1 MDKAE
6 SHSPIIVAGM
16 HRSGT
21 SLTASLL
28 ERLGVNIGKL
38 LVGANYGNVKGHF
51 ENIDFVE
58 FHKAILHDHNIDELG
73 CTFQSN
79 ISLNSRQIEQAQSL
93 IQHNQDSQHP
103 WGWKDPRT
111 TLFLEFWQEILPEA
125 HFVFVYRSPW
135 EVVDSLYRRSTD
147 LTLIKCPELAVKMW
161 IHYNKK
167 ILNFYRENPEN
178 SLLVNVY
185 KVGTKPQD
193 FVQALNCKFNL
204 NLPSPPEDNFDPSL
218 LVDNILATPRP
229 QLIKHCF
236 PDSIDLYLQLEALA
250 ENLSRG
256 LTPVE
261 SQVLNQSSSLT
272 WAFKDWSQVRLL
284 EKDKKLLTQE
294 NDQLKIDIE
303 QWQDK
308 FQEAVDKL
316 VKTETELGQTQLQLD
331 GVEIRYQET
340 LDKLITTEE
349 ELGQAQLKAN
359 TAEETR
365 KEAVKKLTTLEEEL
379 GKTQQQLEGTQIQ
392 LRGTEIHAQNLEK
405 NFQEAA
411 EKLMLTETELGK
423 TQGQLEQVQ
432 IQYQETLGK
441 LNESATQY
449 IQTENILNQYKYQ
462 TAELQQSLLESKT
475 SFQEALN
482 KIYSLENELGQTQL
496 ELVQT
501 QGEVNAIKSSK
512 LWKIREKWVDF
523 KRFSRRTIKP
533 QYIYSIDTPTQWE
546 FIGNGDT
553 FTQIEGW
560 CFHTGKRNFTG
571 IRAKIGSEIIAGVYG
586 IERLDVAQQF
596 DWIEAA
602 QHCGFRIE
610 IPLRVGNQKIHLEL
624 ENRNGKW
631 QKFATYSLQVCP
643 IQASLDVPSPGEQ
656 RPGKI
661 IFAGWCCHPEYRIT
675 QLTLYCGERSMQC
688 AYGLQRRDVG
698 EVFPDW
704 PGSAN
709 SGFEALMDVPVGQW
723 PMKLEAELESGETV
737 TYPFSQPLTVRRY
750 GLSAQSSAKM
760 RQLSEF
766 VAAIRQRAAERKQ
779 RLGRL
784 LPLPGEIPA
793 IIRQAR
799 LMYRKTEATTDL
811 ALLPPGFELAKPI
824 DPYDAWLSANQWTQR
839 SLDHLQT
846 RLQTYSA
853 EKLPKI
859 SVVMPVY
866 NPPIEFLE
874 KAIQS
879 VINQVYSNWELCIA
893 DDCSTNPQIA
903 LTLNKFSQEDERI
916 RVIFRPENGNIS
928 RATNSAAVL
937 ATGEFILLLDHDD
950 ELTPNALGEIAI
962 YLAEHPETDV
972 LYTDDDKI
980 DTEGKRFAPQFKPD
994 WSPELLLSYM
1004 YMSHAL
1010 VLRRKLFEEVS
1021 GMRLGF
1027 EGSQDYDLALRI
1039 TENTR
1044 HIAHLPLVLYHWRT
1058 APGSTAIS
1066 GAAKPASF
1074 EAGRQAVQDAL
1085 DRREIESNVYQP
1097 EWAIKQSLGIFS
1109 HQFPDNGPSVTVIIP
1124 TKNQLKLLQACLKS
1138 LLEKT
1143 TYQNYEVLIIDNES
1157 DDPKTLEY
1165 FDWISHAE
1173 TQPKISILKVA
1184 NSNGKFSFAAINN
1197 RAVEQVKTDYVLFL
1211 NNDTEI
1217 LSPRW
1222 LSQMMGYIQLEKVGA
1237 VGARL
1242 IFPDDH
1248 IQHAGIIHGLHHK
1261 LAGHAFKLSHRDYF
1275 GYLAYSKVLRNYSA
1289 VTAACLLTP
1298 RQLFLDLGGFDEQN
1312 FAVAYNDADYGYRLT
1327 ENNYR
1332 CVYCAEAE
1340 LLHKE
1345 GTSRGFKDDPKE
1357 VANFRQKYAD
1367 KIDPYYSH
1375 HLSLANEWFHV
1386 QPRRFNIQ
1394 TSQVKIKPRVLMCSN
1409 ALEYTGAPLHQY
1421 EIAVQLAAQDKIEPV
1436 IFCVN
1441 DGPLREAYEQK
1452 GIPVIVQDHPLINIY
1467 QREQYDLALTDF
1479 AEQLQLNCYDVVYAN
1494 TLENFF
1500 MVDCAQKMGVPSV
1513 WNVHESEAWQTYF
1526 NGFGGEIA
1534 ARALECFRYPYR
1546 IIFVADAT
1554 RNTYLPLNSHHNFTV
1569 IHNGMDVER
1578 FKLVAEQWNRQDA
1591 REALQIKASEVFILL
1606 LGTVCERKGQ
1616 KDLVKALAL
1625 LPPEYYNRIRC
1636 FIVGD
1641 RPSVY
1646 STQLTTLVKQLPPI
1660 LQSKISIVPETPET
1674 PKYYQAA
1681 DIFVCTS
1688 RIESYPRVILEA
1700 MAYNLPI
1707 ITTPVFGISE
1717 QVKPGVNGLF
1727 YTPDKP
1733 EELAENLIKLLDNE
1747 SERQHLADNA
1757 KYVLASLNS
1766 FEEMTQEYQQIF
1778 EEAYFINP
1786 HPHQTLPPQEFI
1798 QPVSTPEAVSPPTK
1812 PTQDKSYW
1820 EANPTAA
1827 SASEWIS
1834 NPIIEDVIHQRMSG
1848 GQTNKY
1854 WLRWLI
1860 EDYFAGRTFNNLLS
1874 LGCGMGNHEVTL
1886 AQANFARSIDA
1897 FDFSEASLEMAKRR
1911 AEIAGV
1917 KVNFYTDDFNTF
1929 SLDSGKKYDIAFC
1942 SGSLHHVKELERF
1955 LEIVHR
1961 SLHPE
1966 GYFIVNEYIGDNYC
1980 IYSRKK
1986 VELINRLYACF
1997 NELLR
2002 SGLQSEFINP
2012 TIYQVFNTDPSEAV
2026 RSKLILP
2033 FIEYYFDIEVYNP
2046 FGGGILHPLYPLLNH
2061 VQLLP
2066 GEPKGET
2073 IVRLLLEFEEILME
2087 IPGGLESD
2095 FCLCIWRPKKF

>member
-1 MDKAE
+1 MEKAE
-6 SHSPIIVAGM
+6 SHSPIIIVTGM

-28 ERLGVNIGKL
+28 QRLGVNIGKR

-51 ENIDFVE
+51 ENVDFVE
-58 FHKAILHDHNIDELG
+58 FHKGVLRDHNIDELG

-79 ISLNSRQIEQAQSL
+79 ISLNSRQTEQAESL
-93 IQHNQDSQHP
+93 IQNNQDSQHP

-111 TLFLEFWQEILPEA
+111 TLFLNFWQEMLPPA
-125 HFVFVYRSPW
+125 HFIFVYRSPW

-147 LTLIKCPELAVKMW
+147 LTLIKSPELAVKMW
-161 IHYNKK
+161 MYYNKK
-167 ILNFYRENPEN
+167 VLDFYQENPEQ

-185 KVGTKPQD
+185 KVGTKPQE
-193 FVQALNCKFNL
+193 FIQAINTKFNL
-204 NLPSPPEDNFDPSL
+204 DLPTPPEDNFDPTL

-229 QLIKHCF
+229 QLIKQCF

-261 SQVLNQSSSLT
+261 SQVLNQSTSLT
-272 WAFKDWSQVRLL
+272 WVFKDWSQIRLL

-294 NDQLKIDIE
+294 NEQLQIDIE
-303 QWQDK
+303 QWEDR

-316 VKTETELGQTQLQLD
+316 VTTETELGQTQLQLD

-349 ELGQAQLKAN
+349 ELGLAQLKTN
-359 TAEETR
+359 TAENTR
-365 KEAVKKLTTLEEEL
+365 QEAIKKLTTVEEEL
-379 GKTQQQLEGTQIQ
+379 GKTQQQLVGTQNK
-392 LRGTEIHAQNLEK
+392 LNGSEIHAQNLER

-411 EKLMLTETELGK
+411 DKLTVTETELGK
-423 TQGQLEQVQ
+423 TQGQLEQIQ
-432 IQYQETLGK
+432 LQYQETL
-441 LNESATQY
+441 TQLTH
-449 IQTENILNQYKYQ
+449 TETQLAHAETQLSQHQYQ
-462 TAELQQSLLESKT
+462 TATFQQSLLESQAH
-475 SFQEALN
+475 FQEALN
-482 KIYSLENELGQTQL
+482 KIYTLENELGQTQL

-501 QGEVNAIKSSK
+501 QGEVTAIKSSK

-523 KRFSRRTIKP
+523 KSFARRQLPAK
-533 QYIYSIDTPTQWE
+533 YIHYIETPTQWE

-560 CFHTGKRNFTG
+560 CFYTGKRDFTE
-571 IRAKIGSEIIAGVYG
+571 IRAKIGSETFEGVYG
-586 IERLDVAQQF
+586 IERLDVAQHF
-596 DWIEAA
+596 DRIEAA
-602 QHCGFRIE
+602 KKCGFRLE
-610 IPLRVGNQKIHLEL
+610 IPLIVGNHSVNLEL
-624 ENRNGKW
+624 QNPKGKW
-631 QKFATYSLQVCP
+631 KKFATYTLQVSP
-643 IQASLDVPSPGEQ
+643 IQASLDVPTLEQ
-656 RPGKI
+656 RPGQI
-661 IFAGWCCHPEYRIT
+661 LFAGWCCHPQHPIT
-675 QLTLYCGERSMQC
+675 QLTLNCGEHSMQC

-704 PGSAN
+704 PGSGN
-709 SGFEALMDVPVGQW
+709 SGFEVLMDVPVGQW
-723 PMKLEAELESGETV
+723 PVVLEAELETGETV
-737 TYPFSQPLTVRRY
+737 TYSFSQPLTVRRY
-750 GLSAQSSAKM
+750 GLAAKSSAKM

-766 VAAIRQRAAERKQ
+766 VGAIRQRAAERKQ

-784 LPLPGEIPA
+784 LPLPNEIPA
-793 IIRQAR
+793 IIRQTR
-799 LMYRKTEATTDL
+799 MMYRKTKATTDL
-811 ALLPPGFELAKPI
+811 ALLPSGFELPKPI
-824 DPYDAWLSANQWTQR
+824 DPYEAWLSANQWTQR
-839 SLDHLQT
+839 SLEYLQT
-846 RLQTYSA
+846 RLQTYPT
-853 EKLPKI
+853 EKLAKI

-874 KAIQS
+874 KAINS

-893 DDCSTNPQIA
+893 DDCSSDPEIA
-903 LTLNKFSQEDERI
+903 EFLNKFAEEDERI
-916 RVIFRPENGNIS
+916 KVIFRPENGNIS

-950 ELTPNALGEIAI
+950 ELTPNALGEIAL
-962 YLAEHPETDV
+962 YLVENPETDV
-972 LYTDDDKI
+972 MYTDDDKI

-1004 YMSHAL
+1004 YIGHAL
-1010 VLRRKLFEEVS
+1010 VLRRKLFEQVA

-1039 TENTR
+1039 TENTH

-1074 EAGRQAVQDAL
+1074 EAGRLAVQEAL
-1085 DRREIESNVYQP
+1085 DRREIESKVYQP
-1097 EWAIKQSLGIFS
+1097 DWAVKQSLGIFS
-1109 HQFPDNGPSVTVIIP
+1109 HQFIDNGPSVTIIIP
-1124 TKNQLKLLQACLKS
+1124 TKNQLNLLQACLKS

-1143 TYQNYEVLIIDNES
+1143 TYQNYEVMIIDNES

-1165 FDWISHAE
+1165 LDWIALAE
-1173 TQPKISILKVA
+1173 TEPKISVLRVA
-1184 NSNGKFSFAAINN
+1184 NPHGKFSFAAINN
-1197 RAVEQVKTDYVLFL
+1197 RAVEQTQTDYVLFL

-1217 LSPRW
+1217 ISPEW
-1222 LSQMMGYIQLEKVGA
+1222 LSQMMGYIQFEKVGA

-1275 GYLAYSKVLRNYSA
+1275 GYLAYSKVVRNYSA

-1298 RQLFLDLGGFDEQN
+1298 RQLFLELGGFDEQN

-1327 ENNYR
+1327 EKNYR

-1357 VANFRQKYAD
+1357 VAHFRQKYAD

-1375 HLSLANEWFHV
+1375 HLSLDNEWFHI

-1394 TSQVKIKPRVLMCSN
+1394 NPPVKIKPRVLMCSN

-1441 DGPLREAYEQK
+1441 DGPLRAAYEQK
-1452 GIPVIVQDHPLINIY
+1452 GITVIVQDHPLINIY

-1479 AEQLQLNCYDVVYAN
+1479 AEQIQLNCYDVVYAN

-1500 MVDCAQKMGVPSV
+1500 MVDCAQKVGVPSV

-1526 NGFGGEIA
+1526 NGFGAEIA

-1546 IIFVADAT
+1546 VIFVADAT
-1554 RNTYLPLNSHHNFTV
+1554 RNIYLPLNSHHNFTV

-1591 REALQIKASEVFILL
+1591 REALQVKDSEIVILL
-1606 LGTVCERKGQ
+1606 VGTVCERKGQ
-1616 KDLVKALAL
+1616 QDLVKALAL

-1636 FIVGD
+1636 LIVGD

-1646 STQLTTLVKQLPPI
+1646 STQVTTLVKQLPPP
-1660 LQSKISIVPETPET
+1660 LQSKISIIPETPET

-1717 QVKPGVNGLF
+1717 QVRPGVNGLF

-1733 EELAENLIKLLDNE
+1733 EELTENLIKLLEND
-1747 SERQHLADNA
+1747 SERQRLAENG

-1766 FEEMTQEYQQIF
+1766 FEEMTQEYHQIF

-1786 HPHQTLPPQEFI
+1786 HPHQTVSPAEFI
-1798 QPVSTPEAVSPPTK
+1798 QPLSTPEPVLQPTK
-1812 PTQDKSYW
+1812 PAQDKSYW

-1834 NPIIEDVIHQRMSG
+1834 NPIIEDTIHRRMSG
-1848 GQTNKY
+1848 GQTQKY

-1860 EDYFAGRTFNNLLS
+1860 EDYFAGRSFNNLLS

-1886 AQANFARSIDA
+1886 AEANFAKTIDA
-1897 FDFSEASLEMAKRR
+1897 FDFSEASLDIAKHR

-1929 SLDSGKKYDIAFC
+1929 TLDSGKKYDIAFC
-1942 SGSLHHVKELERF
+1942 SGSLHHVKEIERF
-1955 LEIVHR
+1955 LEIVHQ

-1966 GYFIVNEYIGDNYC
+1966 SYFIVNEYVGDNYC

-1986 VELINRLYACF
+1986 VELINRLYGCF

-2033 FIEYYFDIEVYNP
+2033 FLEYYFDVEVYNP

-2061 VQLLP
+2061 AQLLP

-2087 IPGGLESD
+2087 IPGSLESD
-2095 FCLCIWRPKKF
+2095 FCLCILRPKKF

>member
-1 MDKAE
+1 MEKAE
-6 SHSPIIVAGM
+6 SHSPIIIVTGM

-28 ERLGVNIGKL
+28 QRLGVNIGKR

-51 ENIDFVE
+51 ENVDFVE
-58 FHKAILHDHNIDELG
+58 FHKGVLRDHNIDELG

-79 ISLNSRQIEQAQSL
+79 ISLNSRQTEQAESL
-93 IQHNQDSQHP
+93 IQNNQDYQHP

-111 TLFLEFWQEILPEA
+111 TLFLNFWQEMLPPA
-125 HFVFVYRSPW
+125 HFIFVYRSPW

-147 LTLIKCPELAVKMW
+147 LTLIKSPELAVKMW
-161 IHYNKK
+161 MYYNKK
-167 ILNFYRENPEN
+167 VLDFYQENPEQ

-185 KVGTKPQD
+185 KVGTKPQE
-193 FVQALNCKFNL
+193 FIQAINTKFNL
-204 NLPSPPEDNFDPSL
+204 DLPTPPEDNFDPTL

-229 QLIKHCF
+229 QLIKQCF

-261 SQVLNQSSSLT
+261 SQVLNQSTSLT
-272 WAFKDWSQVRLL
+272 WVFKDWSQIRLL

-294 NDQLKIDIE
+294 NEQLQIDIE
-303 QWQDK
+303 QWEDR

-316 VKTETELGQTQLQLD
+316 VTTETELGQTQLQLD

-349 ELGQAQLKAN
+349 ELGLAQLKTN
-359 TAEETR
+359 TAENTR
-365 KEAVKKLTTLEEEL
+365 QEAIKKLTTVEEEL
-379 GKTQQQLEGTQIQ
+379 GKTQQQLVGTQNK
-392 LRGTEIHAQNLEK
+392 LNGSEIHAQNLER

-411 EKLMLTETELGK
+411 DKLTVTETELGK
-423 TQGQLEQVQ
+423 TQGQLEQIQ
-432 IQYQETLGK
+432 LQYQETL
-441 LNESATQY
+441 TQLTH
-449 IQTENILNQYKYQ
+449 TETQLAHAETQLSQHQYQ
-462 TAELQQSLLESKT
+462 TATFQQSLLESQAH
-475 SFQEALN
+475 FQEALN
-482 KIYSLENELGQTQL
+482 KIYTLENELGQTQL

-501 QGEVNAIKSSK
+501 QGEVTAIKSSK

-523 KRFSRRTIKP
+523 KSFARRQLPAK
-533 QYIYSIDTPTQWE
+533 YIHYIETPTQWE

-560 CFHTGKRNFTG
+560 CFYTGKRDFTE
-571 IRAKIGSEIIAGVYG
+571 IRAKIGSETFEGVYG
-586 IERLDVAQQF
+586 IERLDVAQHF
-596 DWIEAA
+596 DRIEAA
-602 QHCGFRIE
+602 KKCGFRLE
-610 IPLRVGNQKIHLEL
+610 IPLIVGNHSVNLEL
-624 ENRNGKW
+624 QNPKGKW
-631 QKFATYSLQVCP
+631 KKFATYTLQVSP
-643 IQASLDVPSPGEQ
+643 IQASLDVPTLEQ
-656 RPGKI
+656 RPGQI
-661 IFAGWCCHPEYRIT
+661 LFAGWCCHPQHPIT
-675 QLTLYCGERSMQC
+675 QLTLNCGEHSMQC

-709 SGFEALMDVPVGQW
+709 SGFEVLMDVPVGQW
-723 PMKLEAELESGETV
+723 AVVLEAELETGETV
-737 TYPFSQPLTVRRY
+737 TYSFSQALTVRRY
-750 GLSAQSSAKM
+750 GLAAKSSAKM

-766 VAAIRQRAAERKQ
+766 VGAIRQRAAERKQ

-784 LPLPGEIPA
+784 LPLPNEIPA
-793 IIRQAR
+793 IIRQTR
-799 LMYRKTEATTDL
+799 MMYRKTKATTDL
-811 ALLPPGFELAKPI
+811 ALLPSGFELPKPI
-824 DPYDAWLSANQWTQR
+824 DPYEAWLSANQWTQR
-839 SLDHLQT
+839 SLEYLQT
-846 RLQTYSA
+846 RLQTYPT
-853 EKLPKI
+853 EKLAKI

-874 KAIQS
+874 KAINS

-893 DDCSTNPQIA
+893 DDCSSDPEIA
-903 LTLNKFSQEDERI
+903 EFLNKFAEEDERI
-916 RVIFRPENGNIS
+916 KVIFRPENGNIS

-950 ELTPNALGEIAI
+950 ELTPNALGEIAL
-962 YLAEHPETDV
+962 YLVENPETDV
-972 LYTDDDKI
+972 MYTDDDKI

-1004 YMSHAL
+1004 YIGHAL
-1010 VLRRKLFEEVS
+1010 VLRRKLFEQVA

-1039 TENTR
+1039 TENTH

-1074 EAGRQAVQDAL
+1074 EAGRLAVQEAL
-1085 DRREIESNVYQP
+1085 DRREIESKVYQP
-1097 EWAIKQSLGIFS
+1097 DWAVKQSLGIFS
-1109 HQFPDNGPSVTVIIP
+1109 HQFIDNGPSVTIIIP
-1124 TKNQLKLLQACLKS
+1124 TKNQLNLLQACLKS

-1143 TYQNYEVLIIDNES
+1143 TYQNYEVMIIDNES

-1165 FDWISHAE
+1165 LDWIALAE
-1173 TQPKISILKVA
+1173 TEPKISVLRVA
-1184 NSNGKFSFAAINN
+1184 NPHGKFSFAAINN
-1197 RAVEQVKTDYVLFL
+1197 RAVEQTQTDYVLFL

-1217 LSPRW
+1217 ISPEW
-1222 LSQMMGYIQLEKVGA
+1222 LSQMMGYIQFEKVGA

-1275 GYLAYSKVLRNYSA
+1275 GYLAYSKVVRNYSA

-1298 RQLFLDLGGFDEQN
+1298 RQLFLELGGFDEQN

-1327 ENNYR
+1327 EKNYR

-1357 VANFRQKYAD
+1357 VAHFRQKYAD

-1375 HLSLANEWFHV
+1375 HLSLDNEWFHI

-1394 TSQVKIKPRVLMCSN
+1394 NPPVKIKPRVLMCSN

-1441 DGPLREAYEQK
+1441 DGPLRAAYEQK
-1452 GIPVIVQDHPLINIY
+1452 GITVIVQDHPLINIY

-1479 AEQLQLNCYDVVYAN
+1479 AEQIQLNCYDVVYAN

-1500 MVDCAQKMGVPSV
+1500 MVDCAQKVGVPSV

-1526 NGFGGEIA
+1526 NGFGAEIA

-1546 IIFVADAT
+1546 VIFVADAT
-1554 RNTYLPLNSHHNFTV
+1554 RNIYLPLNSHHNFTV

-1591 REALQIKASEVFILL
+1591 RDALQIQTSEIVILL
-1606 LGTVCERKGQ
+1606 VGTVCERKGQ
-1616 KDLVKALAL
+1616 QDLVKALAL

-1636 FIVGD
+1636 LIVGD

-1646 STQLTTLVKQLPPI
+1646 STQVTTLVKQLPPP
-1660 LQSKISIVPETPET
+1660 LQSKISIIPETPET

-1717 QVKPGVNGLF
+1717 QVRPGVNGLF

-1733 EELAENLIKLLDNE
+1733 EELTENLIKLLEND
-1747 SERQHLADNA
+1747 SERQRLAENG

-1766 FEEMTQEYQQIF
+1766 FEEMTQEYHQIF

-1786 HPHQTLPPQEFI
+1786 HPHQTVSPAEFI
-1798 QPVSTPEAVSPPTK
+1798 QPLSTPEPVLQPTK
-1812 PTQDKSYW
+1812 PAQDKSYW

-1834 NPIIEDVIHQRMSG
+1834 NPIIEDTIHRRMSG
-1848 GQTNKY
+1848 GQTQKY

-1860 EDYFAGRTFNNLLS
+1860 EDYFAGRSFNNLLS

-1886 AQANFARSIDA
+1886 AEANFAKTIDA
-1897 FDFSEASLEMAKRR
+1897 FDFSEASLDIAKHR

-1929 SLDSGKKYDIAFC
+1929 TLDSGKKYDIAFC
-1942 SGSLHHVKELERF
+1942 SGSLHHVKEIERF
-1955 LEIVHR
+1955 LEIVHQ

-1966 GYFIVNEYIGDNYC
+1966 SYFIVNEYVGDNYC

-1986 VELINRLYACF
+1986 VELINRLYGCF

-2012 TIYQVFNTDPSEAV
+2012 SIYQVFNTDPSEAV

-2033 FIEYYFDIEVYNP
+2033 FLEYYFDVEVYNP

-2061 VQLLP
+2061 AQLLP

-2087 IPGGLESD
+2087 IPGSLESD
-2095 FCLCIWRPKKF
+2095 FCLCILRPKKF

>member
-1 MDKAE
+1 MEKAE
-6 SHSPIIVAGM
+6 SHSPIIIVTGM

-28 ERLGVNIGKL
+28 QRLGVNIGQR

-51 ENIDFVE
+51 ENVDFVE
-58 FHKAILHDHNIDELG
+58 FHKGILRDHNIDELG

-79 ISLNSRQIEQAQSL
+79 ISLNSQQIEQAESL
-93 IQHNQDSQHP
+93 IQNNQDSQHP

-111 TLFLEFWQEILPEA
+111 TLFLNFWQEMLPPA
-125 HFVFVYRSPW
+125 HFIFVYRSPW

-147 LTLIKCPELAVKMW
+147 LTLIKSPELAVKMW
-161 IHYNKK
+161 MYYNKNV
-167 ILNFYRENPEN
+167 LDFYQENHEQ

-185 KVGTKPQD
+185 KVGTKPQE
-193 FVQALNCKFNL
+193 FIQAIKTKFNL
-204 NLPSPPEDNFDPSL
+204 DLPSPPEDNFDPNL

-229 QLIKHCF
+229 QLIKQCF

-261 SQVLNQSSSLT
+261 SQVLNQSTSLT
-272 WAFKDWSQVRLL
+272 WVFKDWSQIRLL

-303 QWQDK
+303 QWEDK

-316 VKTETELGQTQLQLD
+316 VRTETELGQTQLQLD

-349 ELGQAQLKAN
+349 ELGQAQLKTN
-359 TAEETR
+359 TAENTR
-365 KEAVKKLTTLEEEL
+365 QEAIKKLTTLEEEL
-379 GKTQQQLEGTQIQ
+379 GKTQQQLEGTQSQ
-392 LRGTEIHAQNLEK
+392 LHGAEIHAQNWEK
-405 NFQEAA
+405 RFQEAA
-411 EKLMLTETELGK
+411 DKLTVTETELGK
-423 TQGQLEQVQ
+423 TQGQLEHIQF
-432 IQYQETLGK
+432 QYQETL
-441 LNESATQY
+441 TQLSH
-449 IQTENILNQYKYQ
+449 TENQRNQNQ
-462 TAELQQSLLESKT
+462 HHTATLQQNLLESQAR
-475 SFQEALN
+475 FQEALN
-482 KIYSLENELGQTQL
+482 KIYTLENELGKTQL

-501 QGEVNAIKSSK
+501 QGEVTAIKSSK
-512 LWKIREKWVDF
+512 LWKIRQKWVNF
-523 KRFSRRTIKP
+523 KRLSRRTLKP
-533 QYIYSIDTPTQWE
+533 QYIYSLDTPNQWE
-546 FIGNGDT
+546 FVGNGDT

-560 CFHTGKRNFTG
+560 CFYTGKRNFTG
-571 IRAKIGSEIIAGVYG
+571 IRAKIGSEIATGIYG

-596 DWIEAA
+596 DWIESAKN
-602 QHCGFRIE
+602 CGFRIE
-610 IPLRVGNQKIHLEL
+610 IPLLVGNHKLHLEL
-624 ENRNGKW
+624 QNPNGKW
-631 QKFATYSLQVCP
+631 KRFVTYSLQVSP
-643 IQASLDVPSPGEQ
+643 LQASLDVPTPGNQ
-656 RPGKI
+656 RPGQI
-661 IFAGWCCHPEYRIT
+661 LFAGWCCHPEYHIT
-675 QLTLYCGERSMQC
+675 QLTLYCGEHSMQC

-709 SGFEALMDVPVGQW
+709 SGFEVLMDIPVGRW
-723 PMKLEAELESGETV
+723 PVVLEAELETGETV
-737 TYPFSQPLTVRRY
+737 TYSFSQPLTVRRY
-750 GLSAQSSAKM
+750 GLAAKSSAKL
-760 RQLSEF
+760 RQVSEF
-766 VAAIRQRAAERKQ
+766 VGAIRQRTAERKQ
-779 RLGRL
+779 RLGRII
-784 LPLPGEIPA
+784 PLPNEIPA
-793 IIRQAR
+793 IIRQMR
-799 LMYRKTEATTDL
+799 MMYRTSKATTDL
-811 ALLPPGFELAKPI
+811 ALLPSGFELPKPI
-824 DPYDAWLSANQWTQR
+824 DPYEAWLSANQWNQR
-839 SLDHLQT
+839 SLEDLNT

-853 EKLPKI
+853 EKLAKI

-874 KAIQS
+874 KAIHS

-893 DDCSTNPQIA
+893 DDCSTDPKIA
-903 LTLNKFSQEDERI
+903 EILNKFAEADERI
-916 RVIFRPENGNIS
+916 QVIFRPENGNIS

-950 ELTPNALGEIAI
+950 ELTPNALGEIAL

-1004 YMSHAL
+1004 YMGHAL
-1010 VLRRKLFEEVS
+1010 VLRRKLFEEVA

-1039 TENTR
+1039 TENAR

-1085 DRREIESNVYQP
+1085 DRRETAAKVYQP
-1097 EWAIKQSLGIFS
+1097 DWAVKQSLGIFA
-1109 HQFPDNGPSVTVIIP
+1109 HQFTDNGPSVTIIIP

-1165 FDWISHAE
+1165 LDWIALAE
-1173 TQPKISILKVA
+1173 TEPKISILRVA
-1184 NSNGKFSFAAINN
+1184 NPHGKFSFAAINN
-1197 RAVEQVKTDYVLFL
+1197 RAVEHTKTDYVLFL

-1217 LSPRW
+1217 LSSQW

-1275 GYLAYSKVLRNYSA
+1275 GYLAYSKVVRNYSA

-1327 ENNYR
+1327 EQNYR

-1345 GTSRGFKDDPKE
+1345 GTSRGFKDDPQE

-1375 HLSLANEWFHV
+1375 HLSLDNEWFHV
-1386 QPRRFNIQ
+1386 KPRRFNIQ
-1394 TSQVKIKPRVLMCSN
+1394 TPPVKIKPRVLMCSN

-1441 DGPLREAYEQK
+1441 DGPLREAYEEK

-1500 MVDCAQKMGVPSV
+1500 MVDCAQKMGVPSI

-1526 NGFGGEIA
+1526 NGFGAEIA

-1546 IIFVADAT
+1546 VIFVADAT
-1554 RNTYLPLNSHHNFTV
+1554 RNVYLPLNSHHNFTV

-1578 FKLVAEQWNRQDA
+1578 FKLVAEQWNRKDA
-1591 REALQIKASEVFILL
+1591 REALQVKDSEIVILL
-1606 LGTVCERKGQ
+1606 VGTVCERKGQ
-1616 KDLVKALAL
+1616 QDLVKALAL
-1625 LPPEYYNRIRC
+1625 LSPEYYNRIRC

-1646 STQLTTLVKQLPPI
+1646 STQLKTLVKQLNPS
-1660 LQSKISIVPETPET
+1660 LQSKISIIPETPET

-1733 EELAENLIKLLDNE
+1733 EELAEKLIKLLENDA
-1747 SERQHLADNA
+1747 ERQRLAENG

-1766 FEEMTQEYQQIF
+1766 FEEMTKEYYQVF

-1786 HPHQTLPPQEFI
+1786 HPHQTVSPVEFI
-1798 QPVSTPEAVSPPTK
+1798 SASTPETISQPTK
-1812 PTQDKSYW
+1812 PAQDKSYW

-1834 NPIIEDVIHQRMSG
+1834 NPIIEDTIHQRMSG
-1848 GQTNKY
+1848 GQTKKY

-1860 EDYFAGRTFNNLLS
+1860 EDYFAGKSFNNLLS

-1886 AQANFARSIDA
+1886 ATAKFAKTIDA
-1897 FDFSEASLEMAKRR
+1897 FDFSEASLDMAKRR

-1942 SGSLHHVKELERF
+1942 SGSLHHVKEIERF
-1955 LEIVHR
+1955 LEIVHQ

-1966 GYFIVNEYIGDNYC
+1966 GYFIVNEYVGDNYC

-2033 FIEYYFDIEVYNP
+2033 FLEYYFDIEVYNP

-2061 VQLLP
+2061 AQLLP

-2087 IPGGLESD
+2087 IPGSLESD
-2095 FCLCIWRPKKF
+2095 FCLCILRPKKF